1 VSDAARIGN
10 AGGGDRMAP
19 VRPLSRRL
27 VDWLVAIAISLA
39 CVEIALHA
47 AVRLGFSDLDLPGYS
62 LAQAQPFWQDINADF
77 GVWHPA
83 NARYRHHKSCF
94 DLTYTSNAHGMRDR
108 DVELASSASRV
119 VVLGDSFVEGW
130 GVADEHRF
138 TERLAALT
146 GVAHLNFG
154 VSGDFGSTQAYLL
167 YKTLAS
173 RFDHRAVI
181 LAILPQNDFRDD
193 MPLPQRLRRGARH
206 RPYLIGNYPDYAL
219 RYPAGGWPPDRQWSW
234 QVKNVLREF
243 WLTFRA
249 ADHAVGLGQQAI
261 AFWRKSKMFDP
272 LHSFY
277 FDYAPEQLDRLR
289 YAIERIKAI
298 AGDRAMLIVT
308 IPHDM
313 DYRRAAVA
321 GGTPPLTRALA
332 DLARTLGIAYADLLE
347 RSNAE
352 EREQYF
358 LSCDPHWSEAG
369 HRLAA
374 EVIAEWSFYRR

>member
-193 MPLPQRLRRGARH
+193 MPLPQRLRRGARY

-219 RYPAGGWPPDRQWSW
+219 RYPAGGRPTDRQWSW

-261 AFWRKSKMFDP
+261 AFWHKSKMFDP